1 MKKILIILSISL
13 FFFIFHKIIV
23 SKVIITSLS
32 KWSEREIIVKKIN
45 INYFK
50 NEIIFNNL
58 EIRDSKNL
66 KYKNIFEADKIRVKY
81 NFKSLFTDLIKIDYL
96 YFSDTTFFLEVDD
109 KIDLKVD
116 SIATEDDNK
125 KAKDKTKA
133 KKEEKKIYP
142 KKKNDINFFILK
154 TKINNSKAF
163 INTTSKRDEIKL
175 NLSDMTFV
183 KVGNSKKFQHF
194 KDVFKLLI
202 GDLFFRIP
210 DQNLRNIIKKTYKL

>member
-96 YFSDTTFFLEVDD
+96 YF
-109 KIDLKVD
+109 
-116 SIATEDDNK
+116 
-125 KAKDKTKA
+125 
-133 KKEEKKIYP
+133 
-142 KKKNDINFFILK
+142 
-154 TKINNSKAF
+154 
-163 INTTSKRDEIKL
+163 
-175 NLSDMTFV
+175 
-183 KVGNSKKFQHF
+183 
-194 KDVFKLLI
+194 
-202 GDLFFRIP
+202 
-210 DQNLRNIIKKTYKL
+210 